1 MKLYVGNLPREVT
14 EEQLNAIAVKFG
26 TLTSS
31 NVARERSGESKGF
44 AFLQFGTNEEAN
56 AAIEGLNGHEIGGRT
71 LKVSE
76 ARNQVPADPLGGRY

>member
-1 MKLYVGNLPREVT
+1 MKLYVGNLAKEVT

-76 ARNQVPADPLGGRY
+76 ARNQVPTDPLGGRY